1 MQNILYLSSSGELK
15 GGGQRSL
22 LLLLE
27 RLNRGRFNP
36 FLLCQSDGELVEEA
50 RKLQIETS
58 VVPFPSLKK
67 LSLFTII
74 KLVRFIKE
82 KRIDLLHTDGPRNT
96 FYGGMAVKL
105 HPHQS
110 PHLLSSPSRGEEG
123 KERGRR
129 IPLVWHVRVA
139 TPDKYL
145 DPFLP
150 SLCTRM
156 ITVCKGANSRFSQR
170 ARNKIIT
177 IYNGI
182 DIEEFNPEIPS
193 KIRDEFHIEKDTI
206 LIGTIGRLSLE
217 KGQKELIEAA
227 KEILLEFPGLKFLIA
242 GEGKK
247 EYKNNL
253 IKFANGYRMEKNI
266 IFTGFRED
274 IPEIMK
280 GLDIFVLPSHSEGL
294 SRTILEAMASA
305 KPVIA
310 TEVGGNPEAIEDGVT
325 GILVPAK
332 EPDKLAEAIL
342 KLVKDR
348 EKREEMGIAGRERA
362 EKLFSIEENVRKI
375 EELYQ
380 KLRWKM

>member
-1 MQNILYLSSSGELK
+1 M
-15 GGGQRSL
+15 
-22 LLLLE
+22 
-27 RLNRGRFNP
+27 
-36 FLLCQSDGELVEEA
+36 
-50 RKLQIETS
+50 
-58 VVPFPSLKK
+58 
-67 LSLFTII
+67 
-74 KLVRFIKE
+74 
-82 KRIDLLHTDGPRNT
+82 
-96 FYGGMAVKL
+96 
-105 HPHQS
+105 
-110 PHLLSSPSRGEEG
+110 
-123 KERGRR
+123 
-129 IPLVWHVRVA
+129 
-139 TPDKYL
+139 
-145 DPFLP
+145 
-150 SLCTRM
+150 
-156 ITVCKGANSRFSQR
+156 
-170 ARNKIIT
+170 
-177 IYNGI
+177 
-182 DIEEFNPEIPS
+182 
-193 KIRDEFHIEKDTI
+193 
-206 LIGTIGRLSLE
+206 
-217 KGQKELIEAA
+217 
-227 KEILLEFPGLKFLIA
+227 LEFPGLKFLIA

-348 EKREEMGIAGRERA
+348 EKRERMGVAGRERA